1 MGSLRNLFDS
11 RATTRSITTAI
22 HCTMDFSNLL
32 RLVAFDWPLFLVV
45 LALAAFYTIIT
56 KAIQFSRAGL
66 IARETLGAIRERNL
80 GSSGQITAFQATMIA
95 MCGTVGTGSIIGV
108 TAGILLGGPGAV
120 LWLWIFALL
129 SMALKYGEATLS
141 VHFRRVYTDGST
153 FGGPFVYIARGLG
166 GRVGAVIGGLFALLA
181 ILAAFGV
188 GNLAQV
194 SGAATT
200 LDASF
205 DVPSIVWSFVLAAL
219 VLVVIGG
226 GPKRIARTAQILFPV
241 MIVLYAVLALAL
253 MLKNITGLGG
263 AFVSIFS
270 NALSFQ
276 AAGAGGV
283 AYGLQA
289 IIAQGFGRGLF
300 ASSAGLGV
308 SSIAHA
314 QAQVD
319 HPVRQGF
326 WGVVE
331 VFGALV
337 VSSLTALA
345 MLSVPSLWQNNLSG
359 APAEVIRTVFSGLGV
374 NFGADG
380 MMAGGDDFLI
390 TLGSSALAI
399 TTALFALATMIAWA
413 FYAEEAAS
421 HLFGDGVRWPVR
433 LVWTAVAFLAPV
445 AVVDYGNLIG
455 GAEVLVGLMAIPNIV
470 ALAVLHPVVAGLTRG
485 FFAGE
490 PYNPPDGNPPG
501 NADVFEEDFEFSTD

>member
-1 MGSLRNLFDS
+1 
-11 RATTRSITTAI
+11 
-22 HCTMDFSNLL
+22 MDFGNLL

-166 GRVGAVIGGLFALLA
+166 GRIGAAIGGLFALLA

-205 DVPSIVWSFVLAAL
+205 NVPSVIWSFALSVL
-219 VLVVIGG
+219 VLLVIGG

-241 MIVLYAVLALAL
+241 MVVLYAVLALAL

-276 AAGAGGV
+276 AAGAGASHTDCKPSSRRLRTRV
-283 AYGLQA
+283 VRLERRS
-289 IIAQGFGRGLF
+289 GRFEHRARAG
-300 ASSAGLGV
+300 ASGS
-308 SSIAHA
+308 
-314 QAQVD
+314 
-319 HPVRQGF
+319 
-326 WGVVE
+326 
-331 VFGALV
+331 
-337 VSSLTALA
+337 
-345 MLSVPSLWQNNLSG
+345 SG
-359 APAEVIRTVFSGLGV
+359 AARILGCRRSLRGARRLEPDRAGDAERAVTV
-374 NFGADG
+374 
-380 MMAGGDDFLI
+380 
-390 TLGSSALAI
+390 
-399 TTALFALATMIAWA
+399 
-413 FYAEEAAS
+413 AEQ
-421 HLFGDGVRWPVR
+421 H
-433 LVWTAVAFLAPV
+433 
-445 AVVDYGNLIG
+445 
-455 GAEVLVGLMAIPNIV
+455 
-470 ALAVLHPVVAGLTRG
+470 
-485 FFAGE
+485 
-490 PYNPPDGNPPG
+490 
-501 NADVFEEDFEFSTD
+501 